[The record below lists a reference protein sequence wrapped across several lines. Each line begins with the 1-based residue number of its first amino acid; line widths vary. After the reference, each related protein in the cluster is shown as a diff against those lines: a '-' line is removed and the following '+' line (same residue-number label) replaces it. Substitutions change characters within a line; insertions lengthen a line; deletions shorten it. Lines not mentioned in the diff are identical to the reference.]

1 MADRDVKQDFQF
13 AKDKATD
20 HKQNVRNAQI
30 DDKKTKAGMNA
41 VLKDQWQKQE
51 VEAESTKQDVLKL
64 EKNIL
69 GNASQFDGYVDDI
82 ILAKREYLEK
92 LRSQRPF

>member
-1 MADRDVKQDFQF
+1 MQV

-41 VLKDQWQKQE
+41 NLKDQWTKQE
-51 VEAESTKQDVLKL
+51 VEAESNKQDVLKL
-64 EKNIL
+64 EKKIL